1 MQYRRLGSTGLP
13 ISALS
18 FGAWVTFGDQI
29 PRDEARNLVAAAW
42 DHGVNFFDNAEGYA
56 RGRAEQV
63 MGDVIADLRLPR
75 RPFRVV
81 ANPPF
86 GLTSP
91 LLPVLQRASADPQ
104 MRSELLL
111 G

>member
-42 DHGVNFFDNAEGYA
+42 DHGVNFSTTP
-56 RGRAEQV
+56 RA
-63 MGDVIADLRLPR
+63 MPTAAPNR
-75 RPFRVV
+75 
-81 ANPPF
+81 
-86 GLTSP
+86 
-91 LLPVLQRASADPQ
+91 
-104 MRSELLL
+104 
-111 G
+111 